1 MATRSEPFVSID
13 GAEGVGIHASS
24 PIWGV
29 NIRRASD
36 WRERLFRSVGE
47 GLLKRALSPAQKRL
61 KAFRTKSAE
70 DSGHYNGSR
79 PFLLAKVCLIP
90 PFSP

>member
-13 GAEGVGIHASS
+13 GAEGVGIRASS
-24 PIWGV
+24 ADWEV

-36 WRERLFRSVGE
+36 WRECLFRTVGE

-61 KAFRTKSAE
+61 ETFRTKSAD
-70 DSGHYNGSR
+70 DSGRYNGSR
-79 PFLLAKVCLIP
+79 PFFLAKPCLIP
-90 PFSP
+90 LFSP